1 MDFLLIMEKT
11 PFINIVV
18 YLNVIHYIYA
28 INFFRKII
36 KNNINKR
43 Y

>member
-1 MDFLLIMEKT
+1 MDFLLIMEKI

-18 YLNVIHYIYA
+18 YLNVIHYIYT

-36 KNNINKR
+36 KNNINKS